1 VIEDNSH
8 LTDFQSL
15 RSILERGPAV
25 IYHCKEYWDYG
36 FGYVSPNVVELLGW
50 SPSDFT
56 DNPVF
61 RQEIIHPDDLD
72 QIKADVQAS
81 FGHERQTHEYRL
93 RKKDGT
99 YIWVMDDIRSLLRED
114 GHLEGVV
121 GYLTD
126 ITETKITERSLRESE
141 LRHRAIFE
149 TVLEGIISIDSKG
162 IVQDMNKAA
171 ENIFGYDSKEVIGQ
185 NISMLMPDD
194 YAHNH
199 DGYLARYHETG
210 ERRVVGVG
218 REVHGLRK
226 NGDVFN
232 MGLSV
237 SELVLPEG
245 KFFVGCIRDISS
257 RINAE
262 KALRTSQERLKT
274 SQDFAKFGTWDWHV
288 ETDKIFWSEQVALLF
303 GHKLHN
309 FEMTYE
315 TYIEHIYPDDREKVK
330 DAIRNC
336 VTKGKNYDIQHRI
349 VWPDGSLHW
358 LHEQG
363 DVIRNEDGRATRML
377 GILHD
382 ITETKLREKELEE
395 ARIIADN
402 ANKAKSEFLS
412 RMSHELRTP
421 LNAILGFAQLL
432 GISRKHPL
440 EERQQKQVAQIVDAG
455 KHLLDLINE
464 VLDLAKIE
472 AGHLSLSIEGVNMEM
487 VLEECISLTQ
497 PLADEKGISLVCD
510 PAFNKILWVDR
521 TRLKQV
527 LLNLLSNA
535 VKYNNED
542 GRVHLQVTQQDPKHI
557 RFSIIDTGRGMTENQ
572 QSQLFKPFNR
582 LGAEQ
587 GDIEGTGIGLTLTKQ
602 LVEAMDGVIGLES
615 EAGKGTTFWVD
626 LPLATDTNLTKVQNT
641 KKIFTLKS
649 PKTLLYVE
657 DNQTNHNVM
666 MNVIGLIGNLG
677 FVSTKKAEDG
687 LALIEKTCPDM
698 IVLDINLSGIDG
710 IELVRLLRQMPEVK
724 NVPIYALSANV
735 DKEII
740 KTALAAGFDDYLT
753 KPLDVK
759 DFTKKIMTHWT
770 GDKE

>member
-1 VIEDNSH
+1 
-8 LTDFQSL
+8 
-15 RSILERGPAV
+15 
-25 IYHCKEYWDYG
+25 
-36 FGYVSPNVVELLGW
+36 
-50 SPSDFT
+50 
-56 DNPVF
+56 
-61 RQEIIHPDDLD
+61 
-72 QIKADVQAS
+72 
-81 FGHERQTHEYRL
+81 
-93 RKKDGT
+93 
-99 YIWVMDDIRSLLRED
+99 
-114 GHLEGVV
+114 
-121 GYLTD
+121 
-126 ITETKITERSLRESE
+126 
-141 LRHRAIFE
+141 
-149 TVLEGIISIDSKG
+149 
-162 IVQDMNKAA
+162 
-171 ENIFGYDSKEVIGQ
+171 
-185 NISMLMPDD
+185 
-194 YAHNH
+194 
-199 DGYLARYHETG
+199 
-210 ERRVVGVG
+210 
-218 REVHGLRK
+218 
-226 NGDVFN
+226 
-232 MGLSV
+232 
-237 SELVLPEG
+237 
-245 KFFVGCIRDISS
+245 
-257 RINAE
+257 
-262 KALRTSQERLKT
+262 
-274 SQDFAKFGTWDWHV
+274 
-288 ETDKIFWSEQVALLF
+288 
-303 GHKLHN
+303 
-309 FEMTYE
+309 
-315 TYIEHIYPDDREKVK
+315 
-330 DAIRNC
+330 